1 MGVGL
6 KALRR
11 LAAGRRRW
19 WVAGSVAV
27 VVLLGTSAY
36 AVTRA
41 DESPARQTAT
51 ATVDRG
57 EIAMAVATTG
67 TLQPAQNRSL
77 SFSVSGT
84 VTEVTVRAGDD
95 VQSGQV
101 LAAIDDSDA
110 QGRVESAEEALAKA
124 EDALATADSAQGGS
138 TCLSAGTTSAGG
150 VRLVARDATPTPDAS
165 TATPTPDVSTASPS
179 PEASTASP
187 TPSASTSTPTATP
200 SASAGATP
208 RQSSSPA
215 PAEGDCTSR
224 NGQSGSDPVLRA
236 QQQVNNAQVSLAEAE
251 AALAGTRITAPIAG
265 KILTVTST
273 VGAQVSGGSTVIT
286 LGDVAGMEVSA
297 SFPEADAGR
306 LVTGLPATITLAD
319 RPGEEFAATVTQ
331 VDPVGTAS
339 DQMVTFGVLIS
350 FAEVPADV
358 LVGQSASVRVI
369 VTSVPDG
376 LRLPATAVH
385 PVDESTGTVL
395 LRTAGGDQTRQVT
408 IGLRGDQ
415 HTEIVSGLAEG
426 DVVIATW

>member
-1 MGVGL
+1 M
-6 KALRR
+6 
-11 LAAGRRRW
+11 
-19 WVAGSVAV
+19 
-27 VVLLGTSAY
+27 
-36 AVTRA
+36 
-41 DESPARQTAT
+41 
-51 ATVDRG
+51 
-57 EIAMAVATTG
+57 
-67 TLQPAQNRSL
+67 
-77 SFSVSGT
+77 
-84 VTEVTVRAGDD
+84 
-95 VQSGQV
+95 
-101 LAAIDDSDA
+101 
-110 QGRVESAEEALAKA
+110 
-124 EDALATADSAQGGS
+124 
-138 TCLSAGTTSAGG
+138 
-150 VRLVARDATPTPDAS
+150 
-165 TATPTPDVSTASPS
+165 
-179 PEASTASP
+179 
-187 TPSASTSTPTATP
+187 
-200 SASAGATP
+200 
-208 RQSSSPA
+208 
-215 PAEGDCTSR
+215 
-224 NGQSGSDPVLRA
+224 LRA